1 MAAFEETSTLV
12 AGMIS
17 TNGLIPLFGTT
28 GSIGIS
34 EQETGI
40 MTVPSYNNWIT
51 RFNSSSYKS
60 TGPTGAWAGEWWSVY
75 NYLQYGGICVVG
87 GTGSTGDYYS
97 PNGGLC
103 AGHTP
108 LHNTNL
114 INLDV
119 IFDSGN
125 TLSAFH
131 ASSVA
136 NTRQDCLAFI
146 GNQKAFSTPVGSV
159 YSSSTTGYIAD
170 FNATPSQYVC
180 LFAGRKKSLDDV
192 STPVP
197 ENSILTTT
205 GADAAG
211 CLART
216 VRTNNIWTSPAG
228 TTRGRIL
235 SAIMMEQPF
244 DDSAIAAFVSAKINP
259 IISVTNNGTCL
270 MGNLTTYAG
279 AKKAYKSINTMNL
292 IIYLKKQTAIVL
304 NEFLHEIN
312 NAETRL
318 NIKNNLTPLFNSIKS
333 TGAITNYTIVCD
345 ETNNTA
351 TIIANNQLVVDLTI
365 TQSLVAESI
374 VINFILDSASN

>member
-103 AGHTP
+103 AGNTP

-119 IFDSGN
+119 VFDSGN

-146 GNQKAFSTPVGSV
+146 GNQK
-159 YSSSTTGYIAD
+159 
-170 FNATPSQYVC
+170 
-180 LFAGRKKSLDDV
+180 L
-192 STPVP
+192 
-197 ENSILTTT
+197 
-205 GADAAG
+205 
-211 CLART
+211 
-216 VRTNNIWTSPAG
+216 
-228 TTRGRIL
+228 
-235 SAIMMEQPF
+235 
-244 DDSAIAAFVSAKINP
+244 
-259 IISVTNNGTCL
+259 
-270 MGNLTTYAG
+270 
-279 AKKAYKSINTMNL
+279 
-292 IIYLKKQTAIVL
+292 
-304 NEFLHEIN
+304 
-312 NAETRL
+312 
-318 NIKNNLTPLFNSIKS
+318 
-333 TGAITNYTIVCD
+333 
-345 ETNNTA
+345 
-351 TIIANNQLVVDLTI
+351 
-365 TQSLVAESI
+365 
-374 VINFILDSASN
+374 